1 MVRLAHGTSP
11 VGLKA
16 AQQFLPELRSA
27 LKIMMLDH
35 AATYDYGAS
44 YDHGARYDHGA
55 IYDHGANYDHGARC
69 DLNARYNQDA
79 NMISCPDLIMMIT
92 AAGDYND
99 NDDDHVDNYD
109 DNGGKV
115 DDIKDEYLGLR
126 LLQRVEEDAL
136 VALPLTKGC
145 HHHDHQRL

>member
-1 MVRLAHGTSP
+1 MLGRCLECVARRRPDSFVALT
-11 VGLKA
+11 
-16 AQQFLPELRSA
+16 RS
-27 LKIMMLDH
+27 I
-35 AATYDYGAS
+35 
-44 YDHGARYDHGA
+44 
-55 IYDHGANYDHGARC
+55 
-69 DLNARYNQDA
+69 
-79 NMISCPDLIMMIT
+79 IMMIT